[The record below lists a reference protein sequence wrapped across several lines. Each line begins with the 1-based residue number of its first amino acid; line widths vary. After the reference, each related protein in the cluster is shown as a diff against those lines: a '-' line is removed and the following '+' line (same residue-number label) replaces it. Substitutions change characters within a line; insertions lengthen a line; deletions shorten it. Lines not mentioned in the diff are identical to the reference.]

1 MFTVH
6 FFDKTSIFSFNFY
19 NFSSSPS
26 GWTVSLGLQS
36 LQGENPNKVSRNVAK
51 IILHPNYDSET
62 YDNDIALLRLSSP
75 VRFTDYIRPV
85 CLAASGSVFNNGTDS
100 WVTGWGAVKEG
111 GEPGAGVSVF
121 MWSVVHW
128 FMCKQLLIFLPI
140 SGLTLPS
147 NAARSG
153 GASCGKQT
161 V

>member
-6 FFDKTSIFSFNFY
+6 FFVKTSIFFFHFY

-36 LQGENPNKVSRNVAK
+36 LRGANPNKVSRNVVK
-51 IILHPNYDSET
+51 IILHPNYDSMT
-62 YDNDIALLRLSSP
+62 NNNDIALLRLSSP

-111 GEPGAGVSVF
+111 GEAVVGVSVF
-121 MWSVVHW
+121 MCSVVHW
-128 FMCKQLLIFLPI
+128 FVCKQLLIFLPI